1 MSNLASYLRAA
12 QLTQGAFASL
22 LGVSQ
27 PTVNRWIKGQSR
39 PTWDKAAEIE
49 KATQGAV
56 PVSAWTDH
64 TVSPSGSSGSE
75 VSCPQQNVGVAHG
88 DCKGSDQ

>member
-1 MSNLASYLRAA
+1 MTNLASYLRAA
-12 QLTQGAFASL
+12 RLTQGAFASML
-22 LGVSQ
+22 NVSQ

-49 KATQGAV
+49 RATKGAV

-64 TVSPSGSSGSE
+64 SVPPSLDEADGSLA
-75 VSCPQQNVGVAHG
+75 CDKKVGCTPP
-88 DCKGSDQ
+88 DCKGGAA